1 MPEEADPNAV
11 IDAVRNAKGTIV
23 SVVPRR
29 KRLEDL
35 FVETIKPRSSG
46 MQAGG
51 TAAEKTQMRPIL
63 AIAGTTVGEAI
74 RRKVLLII
82 LLIGLVFLFVAPGL
96 GVLSTR
102 SETTVLKSV
111 MLGIIQLTAAVIAI
125 VLTVYMIPNEV
136 ERRTIYT
143 ILSKPV
149 QRWQFLVGKYLGRGR
164 GARADD
170 GPDEHRARRRLRAP
184 AGGSRNV
191 AAVAD
196 LLKGPMMY
204 FVQMSLLGGAWRSSS
219 RRSSSPLV
227 NFFLSGGIYLLGTVF
242 NPFFTTMQENPATPA
257 DRQALRDDR
266 RTRSCPNFS
275 NYNVQNPLINA
286 GPDDPERER
295 VLHPDDRLRTGVHH
309 RPPDRRNRRF
319 RP

>member
-1 MPEEADPNAV
+1 
-11 IDAVRNAKGTIV
+11 
-23 SVVPRR
+23 
-29 KRLEDL
+29 
-35 FVETIKPRSSG
+35 
-46 MQAGG
+46 
-51 TAAEKTQMRPIL
+51 MRPIL
-63 AIAGTTVGEAI
+63 SIASTTVGEAI

-82 LLIGLVFLFVAPGL
+82 LLIGLVFMFVAPGL

-149 QRWQFLVGKYLGRGR
+149 QRWQFLVGKYLGAVAALALMMGLMSIVLV
-164 GARADD
+164 GVFALQQE
-170 GPDEHRARRRLRAP
+170 GN
-184 AGGSRNV
+184 RNV

-196 LLKGPMMY
+196 LLKGPIMY
-204 FVQMSLLGGAWRSSS
+204 FVQMSLLAALAIFFSTFV
-219 RRSSSPLV
+219 SPLV

-257 DRQALRDDR
+257 VAKFFATIVNSIL
-266 RTRSCPNFS
+266 PNFS

-286 GPDDPERER
+286 GQTIQNEG
-295 VLHPDDRLRTGVHH
+295 VYYVQTIGYGVAYIIGLLIAGIVVFDRKEV
-309 RPPDRRNRRF
+309 
-319 RP
+319 